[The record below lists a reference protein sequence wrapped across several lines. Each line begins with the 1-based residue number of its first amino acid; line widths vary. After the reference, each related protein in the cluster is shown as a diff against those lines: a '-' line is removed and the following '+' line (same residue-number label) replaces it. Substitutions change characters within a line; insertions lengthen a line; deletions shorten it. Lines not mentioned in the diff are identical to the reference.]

1 MGRLRT
7 YGKTAPVTKTW
18 LSAQEA
24 CAYLG
29 IKRDMLKRIRESGE
43 VTFSRFGSKTIW
55 YELAS
60 IDRFLQRNVIFR
72 AS

>member
-7 YGKTAPVTKTW
+7 YGKTATVTKTW

-43 VTFSRFGSKTIW
+43 VTFSRFGAKTIW
-55 YELAS
+55 YELES
-60 IDRFLQRNVIFR
+60 IERFLKRNTVYR
-72 AS
+72 AN